1 MINKKGV
8 WFITLFSLILVLS
21 VYYITMPTE
30 LLISNKKNTDEKVE
44 PTVQVEESDILV
56 SLRVEADEKMEKEL
70 KELKEVISNA
80 ESTVEEKNE
89 AFEKIKSLNAN
100 RSEEESLEKKIQETF
115 KLDSFVKIE
124 DSGISVIVNNA
135 EGSDELANNIMRS
148 IQENYD
154 TKKSIAVKFQ
164 K

>member
-135 EGSDELANNIMRS
+135 KGSDELANNIMRS